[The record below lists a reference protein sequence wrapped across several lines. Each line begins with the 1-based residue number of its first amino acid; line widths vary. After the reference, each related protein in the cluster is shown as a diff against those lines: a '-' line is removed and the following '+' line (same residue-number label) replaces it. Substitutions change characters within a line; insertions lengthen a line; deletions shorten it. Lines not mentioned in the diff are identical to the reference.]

1 MSGQGFGLA
10 LALSSGFLT
19 ALAHMLLKA
28 GSDRLALRTA
38 IGLTCL
44 ACAAPFCLLAAEFPS
59 RTLWLW
65 LFAANGLHLL
75 YQLILVRSYD
85 ANDFVTAFPV
95 ARGVAPLGT
104 AILGVLVLGESP
116 SLATILGAGLVSLGI
131 FGIVAAR
138 GVPAGALVLA
148 VVTGLLTTA
157 YTLVDARA
165 IRLAPDA
172 LTFIAWFF
180 ALDGIFILAAF
191 LVLRGP
197 ALRPLLAEARAGSK
211 AGLATLACFGSA
223 LWALRLAPVGAVAG
237 LRETSILFALL
248 FARFRL
254 GERVGLT
261 GALGGGAIAAGAV
274 LILL

>member
-1 MSGQGFGLA
+1 LSGESFGLA

-28 GSDRLALRTA
+28 GADRLALRTT
-38 IGLTCL
+38 IGLTCS
-44 ACAAPFCLLAAEFPS
+44 ACAAPFCLLVAHFPAS
-59 RTLWLW
+59 ALWLW
-65 LFAANGLHLL
+65 LLAANGLHLL

-85 ANDFVTAFPV
+85 ANDFATAFPV

-104 AILGVLVLGESP
+104 ALLGILLLGESA
-116 SLATILGAGLVSLGI
+116 SLATTAGAALVSLGI
-131 FGIVAAR
+131 FAVVAAR
-138 GVPAGALVLA
+138 RVPTQALVLA

-172 LTFIAWFF
+172 LSFIAWFF
-180 ALDGIFILAAF
+180 ALDGVFILVAF
-191 LVLRGP
+191 LAVRGT
-197 ALRPLLAEARAGSK
+197 AMGPLVAEARTGARAGF
-211 AGLATLACFGSA
+211 ATLACFGSA

-248 FARFRL
+248 FARFGL
-254 GERVGLT
+254 GERVGPA
-261 GALGGGAIAAGAV
+261 GALGGATIAAGAV

>member
-1 MSGQGFGLA
+1 MSGQGLGLA

-44 ACAAPFCLLAAEFPS
+44 ACAAPVCLFAADFPS
-59 RTLWLW
+59 PSLWLW
-65 LFAANGLHLL
+65 LLAANGLHLV

-85 ANDFVTAFPV
+85 ANDFATAFPV

-104 AILGVLVLGESP
+104 ALLGIVLLGESP
-116 SLATILGAGLVSLGI
+116 SLAMTGGAALVSLGI

-138 GVPAGALVLA
+138 GVPAGALALA
-148 VVTGLLTTA
+148 VVAGLLTTA

-172 LTFIAWFF
+172 LSFIAWFF
-180 ALDGIFILAAF
+180 ALDGVFISAAF
-191 LVLRGP
+191 LALRGR
-197 ALRPLLAEARAGSK
+197 ALGPLLAEARAGAA
-211 AGLATLACFGSA
+211 AGIATLACFGSA

-248 FARFRL
+248 FARFWL
-254 GERVGLT
+254 GERVGPA
-261 GALGGGAIAAGAV
+261 GVFGGSAIAAGAV

>member
-1 MSGQGFGLA
+1 MDGEGLGLW

-28 GSDRLALRTA
+28 GADRLALRTT

-44 ACAAPFCLLAAEFPS
+44 ACAAPFCLFAAETPS
-59 RTLWLW
+59 PALWLW
-65 LFAANGLHLL
+65 LLAANGLHLV
-75 YQLILVRSYD
+75 YQLVLVRSYD
-85 ANDFVTAFPV
+85 ANDFTTAFPV

-104 AILGVLVLGESP
+104 ALLGILLLGESP
-116 SLATILGAGLVSLGI
+116 SLPTIAGAALVSFGI
-131 FGIVAAR
+131 FAIVASRRVAR
-138 GVPAGALVLA
+138 RALVLA
-148 VVTGLLTTA
+148 IVTGLLTTA

-180 ALDGIFILAAF
+180 ALDGVFILTAF
-191 LVLRGP
+191 LALRGL
-197 ALRPLLAEARAGSK
+197 ALGPLVGEARPGIK
-211 AGLATLACFGSA
+211 AGFATLACFGSA

-254 GERVGLT
+254 GERVGLA
-261 GALGGGAIAAGAV
+261 GALGGSAIAAGAV

>member
-1 MSGQGFGLA
+1 MSGQGLGLA
-10 LALSSGFLT
+10 LALASGFLT

-44 ACAAPFCLLAAEFPS
+44 ACAAPFCLLAADFPS
-59 RTLWLW
+59 PELWLW
-65 LFAANGLHLL
+65 LVAANALHLL

-85 ANDFVTAFPV
+85 ANDFATAFPV

-104 AILGVLVLGESP
+104 AFLGILLLGETP
-116 SLATILGAGLVSLGI
+116 GAGTIAGAALVSLGI

-138 GVPAGALVLA
+138 GVPAAALVLA
-148 VVTGLLTTA
+148 VLTGLLTTA
-157 YTLVDARA
+157 YTLVDAKA

-180 ALDGIFILAAF
+180 ALDGLFILAAF
-191 LVLRGP
+191 LVLRGASWRRLAAEGP
-197 ALRPLLAEARAGSK
+197 AGIK
-211 AGLATLACFGSA
+211 AGLATLACFGTA

-248 FARFRL
+248 FARFGL
-254 GERVGLT
+254 GERVGLA
-261 GALGGGAIAAGAV
+261 GVIGGSAIAAGAV